1 MLPLERHKIILDL
14 LSKNKIVKVSE
25 LVDFFKVSTETI
37 RRDLEELES
46 NNKLERVYGGA
57 VPIITSSEEP
67 EYDIRAFSNPNHKEC
82 IGKLAAEFINDRDT
96 IILDIGTT
104 CLEIAKNIK
113 NKNITVLTT
122 SLPITN
128 ELANSNVRLY
138 CLGGLV
144 RPNELSMSGGI
155 TEYVLN
161 QFHVDKAFIGAGGIS
176 LNDGISDYNI
186 EEAQIRRQCIKRA
199 QKVYLVSDYSKFGIN
214 SFAHVAPL
222 DAIDALITDWD
233 SNEDILNKIKKLN
246 IEVIIAEKPTL

>member
-14 LSKNKIVKVSE
+14 LSKNKIVKVGE
-25 LVDFFKVSTETI
+25 LVEIFDVSTETI
-37 RRDLEELES
+37 RRDLEELEAS
-46 NNKLERVYGGA
+46 NKLERIYGGA

-67 EYDIRAFSNPNHKEC
+67 AYNVRAISNPGHKEC
-82 IGKLAAEFINDRDT
+82 IGKLAAEFIEDRDT

-128 ELANSNVRLY
+128 ELANTNVRLY

-186 EEAQIRRQCIKRA
+186 EEAQIRRQCMTRA
-199 QKVYLVSDYSKFGIN
+199 QKVFLVSDYSKFGIN
-214 SFAHVAPL
+214 SFAHVASL
-222 DAIDALITDWD
+222 DAVDTLITDWD
-233 SNEDILNKIKKLN
+233 ANEDILNKIKKLN
-246 IEVIIAEKPTL
+246 IDVVVAKKPE